1 MYIEI
6 LLQFVAIVLLTLHLP
21 LALSR
26 SHSVLPLVLDYTR
39 TLHSLVHIS
48 GGYNSNVL
56 CEIFR
61 VDGKCNAHDEY
72 NVWCRHCCCCCFW
85 YRCAA
90 IDFVIAIIITDD
102 ELRFFSVR
110 SLSPR
115 FSPRFIIVC
124 VVRLTCCVRFIV
136 LFVDYFNLN
145 FHFVTRTSTIC
156 PSHSKE
162 IDAQFIASQDFK
174 SVRTILRNFPKSKV
188 DTTQSKVIFREFHSL
203 NFKSFR
209 RISCKLCEHLSS

>member
-21 LALSR
+21 RALSR

-72 NVWCRHCCCCCFW
+72 NV
-85 YRCAA
+85 
-90 IDFVIAIIITDD
+90 
-102 ELRFFSVR
+102 
-110 SLSPR
+110 
-115 FSPRFIIVC
+115 
-124 VVRLTCCVRFIV
+124 
-136 LFVDYFNLN
+136 
-145 FHFVTRTSTIC
+145 
-156 PSHSKE
+156 
-162 IDAQFIASQDFK
+162 
-174 SVRTILRNFPKSKV
+174 
-188 DTTQSKVIFREFHSL
+188 
-203 NFKSFR
+203 
-209 RISCKLCEHLSS
+209 